1 MSRLKLKTTSSLT
14 DVEAEDRIMDA
25 QEKDLATKT
34 SEEAQ
39 DAQNA
44 ADVPELP
51 EVPAYIN
58 QQRAEVL
65 RKQLTQQPVPPEK
78 GLIYLASFPKSGNTW
93 TRLFLFALFNP
104 LARQDS
110 NFNLSDIAGRA
121 GQMDVTFQLFERIL
135 GKPHYE
141 ISDVEVAQ
149 TMPMAQKL
157 LAVQQEKKVFVK
169 THLCNGAWHG
179 TRTIGLDT
187 FRTAVYIVRN
197 PLDVTP
203 SFASHMNTDI
213 DGAIKGMANSTHFIG
228 GRTKKC
234 SLGAAIKAEKEKRPE
249 LSDEEAKVRRTEIQR
264 EADFYGA
271 MDGASKFVKGD
282 AVAGVVIT
290 VINIVGGLS
299 IGVFQKDMAL
309 VDAAQTYALLTIGD
323 GLVSQI
329 PALLVATA
337 LQRRDMS
344 DGAPALI
351 LLTEWDMYLELDF
364 EKVYRKEYKPEFV
377 PPSKNAGS
385 AGNFDKEFTA
395 EKPIDSVVTSKLT
408 AAQTVTDDGMDTEA
422 AAVALVDARTERE
435 KHLALEAARQTEM
448 LQRLAGARAR
458 PLTVQRCGAGPNM
471 RPMSA
476 CIIARSIPAAT
487 RIPSPTTLLQ
497 KTLLQALPRWRSL

>member
-1 MSRLKLKTTSSLT
+1 
-14 DVEAEDRIMDA
+14 MDA

-187 FRTAVYIVRN
+187 FRSAVYIVRN

-213 DGAIKGMANSTHFIG
+213 NGAIQGMANSTHFIG
-228 GRTKKC
+228 GRPKKFN
-234 SLGAAIKAEKEKRPE
+234 LEAAIKIEKEKRPE
-249 LSDEEAKVRRTEIQR
+249 LTDEEAKEKALSPGQIPQLMGSWSEHAASWTAAADPRVIYMRYEDMKHDPADTFFRTTQHLGLPFNRDDVIAAEEAVKFDKIQAKEKKDGFREKMGGEAFFRKGKTGSWKEELTDQQVRQVIMNHHHQMRRFDYIPEEYKDLDEKLLKSQKQ
-264 EADFYGA
+264 FA
-271 MDGASKFVKGD
+271 MG
-282 AVAGVVIT
+282 GVVG
-290 VINIVGGLS
+290 VG
-299 IGVFQKDMAL
+299 
-309 VDAAQTYALLTIGD
+309 
-323 GLVSQI
+323 
-329 PALLVATA
+329 
-337 LQRRDMS
+337 R
-344 DGAPALI
+344 
-351 LLTEWDMYLELDF
+351 
-364 EKVYRKEYKPEFV
+364 
-377 PPSKNAGS
+377 
-385 AGNFDKEFTA
+385 
-395 EKPIDSVVTSKLT
+395 KLT
-408 AAQTVTDDGMDTEA
+408 YSDK
-422 AAVALVDARTERE
+422 LRIKRE
-435 KHLALEAARQTEM
+435 LKKKKK
-448 LQRLAGARAR
+448 LQG
-458 PLTVQRCGAGPNM
+458 
-471 RPMSA
+471 
-476 CIIARSIPAAT
+476 
-487 RIPSPTTLLQ
+487 
-497 KTLLQALPRWRSL
+497 